1 MGSNK
6 MKNIFSVLFF
16 TTTVKHWV
24 EGAPL
29 LKHSVSEA
37 IFFPS
42 SSNDICKNLLIQEPG
57 HHLLVDPDNCNKFFS
72 CQYVSET
79 GRLAYSLRCP
89 QGTHF
94 DGVYCVE
101 GEKCRGNKDV
111 RFQYQKSISATTTLP
126 ATSTTSAVST
136 RPNIVETTKVDSN
149 EKLTPV
155 FIEGN
160 ISTEDIQTLQE
171 MKSFTQE
178 KENADSTIIHSV
190 DEDDEEV
197 DKNVETK
204 VPFTTSKI
212 ILSTEAIGI
221 TSITSSP
228 ENDDTT
234 IPSATTK
241 SVLTTAKVETT
252 VAITEENVTITST
265 ENETNDA
272 EDQTTAEIMAE
283 ILKYPTTTETILMT
297 EDTGITST
305 LSPDL
310 YPSNTE
316 VIPTTNTVDYTD
328 ETTTTMSST
337 TTEAVLTTE
346 VTEITSTLSP
356 ESYGTPTE
364 IMQEYLTKNDT
375 RNVDTPIFPTS
386 TEDNLNAEVIGTTT
400 TTFSPESSQTTTELI
415 REILTTMSPSEVIPT
430 TITVESTEGN
440 TEDFGIQS
448 TFTNTVIVEETTEIE
463 AEMTSTFD
471 NTSTT
476 EETNSTTETDDES
489 LEEKNDDTT
498 SVSTTN
504 ENEEITEDIKV
515 LPTTEVSHLMNKEGI
530 SSTEIGTEELF
541 QFDESPEATETNTNV
556 VFAEEEIVPVIEI
569 WTENVQIEEATEM
582 PTLMNDMGMGT
593 TVELESGQ
601 SGVLIDEKLARYL
614 PPVTETL
621 LNAEDYYTDLEQNR
635 ELKTIIREETLNR
648 DRQKQ
653 NSSNPVSLQYHG
665 FMHYDI
671 DGEQLSIEGSGQ
683 DILTEIN

>member
-57 HHLLVDPDNCNKFFS
+57 HHLLADPDNCNKFFS

-79 GRLAYSLRCP
+79 GWLAYSLSCP

-94 DGVYCVE
+94 DGVYCVA

-126 ATSTTSAVST
+126 ATSTASAIST
-136 RPNIVETTKVDSN
+136 KPNIVETTKVDSN
-149 EKLTPV
+149 EKLTLV
-155 FIEGN
+155 FSEGN
-160 ISTEDIQTLQE
+160 ISTEDIQTPHE

-178 KENADSTIIHSV
+178 KENADSTIIYSV
-190 DEDDEEV
+190 DEDVSIKDTSLQDFQSTKEMTTMSPSTILTTTEEIRRQTTISTSISESYQTTSEILTNED

-212 ILSTEAIGI
+212 IISTEAIGI
-221 TSITSSP
+221 TSTTSSP

-272 EDQTTAEIMAE
+272 EDQTTTEIMAE
-283 ILKYPTTTETILMT
+283 ILKYPTTTDTIPVT

-316 VIPTTNTVDYTD
+316 VI
-328 ETTTTMSST
+328 
-337 TTEAVLTTE
+337 LTTE
-346 VTEITSTLSP
+346 VTEITSSLSQ

-364 IMQEYLTKNDT
+364 IMKEYLT
-375 RNVDTPIFPTS
+375 
-386 TEDNLNAEVIGTTT
+386 
-400 TTFSPESSQTTTELI
+400 
-415 REILTTMSPSEVIPT
+415 
-430 TITVESTEGN
+430 
-440 TEDFGIQS
+440 
-448 TFTNTVIVEETTEIE
+448 
-463 AEMTSTFD
+463 
-471 NTSTT
+471 
-476 EETNSTTETDDES
+476 
-489 LEEKNDDTT
+489 
-498 SVSTTN
+498 
-504 ENEEITEDIKV
+504 
-515 LPTTEVSHLMNKEGI
+515 
-530 SSTEIGTEELF
+530 
-541 QFDESPEATETNTNV
+541 
-556 VFAEEEIVPVIEI
+556 
-569 WTENVQIEEATEM
+569 
-582 PTLMNDMGMGT
+582 
-593 TVELESGQ
+593 
-601 SGVLIDEKLARYL
+601 
-614 PPVTETL
+614 
-621 LNAEDYYTDLEQNR
+621 
-635 ELKTIIREETLNR
+635 
-648 DRQKQ
+648 
-653 NSSNPVSLQYHG
+653 
-665 FMHYDI
+665 
-671 DGEQLSIEGSGQ
+671 
-683 DILTEIN
+683 